1 MTLPIGSIFMSTV
14 IPEKAEPP
22 LIVSIDIGTSSIR
35 AMIFDGRGRTVE
47 GLEARRAHEIQATSE
62 GAAEAD
68 PDVLLQIVFECLDE
82 LLGKAGPLQSSIGGV
97 AACTFVNNLLGID
110 GEHRAVAPLTTYAD
124 TRGEGEVARLR
135 SDFDEASVHDRTG
148 CRFHPSYLPARLRWL
163 SRAQPGLFARVAR
176 WVSIGE
182 YLELKLFGETAVTT
196 SVASWTGLLNRLL
209 LAWDS
214 SLLAGLPVNESHLSP
229 LTDVRQPRRG
239 LRTPFA
245 RRWPALAEVPWFPA
259 VGDGAAANIGS
270 GCFSS
275 RQVAVTVGTTSALRA
290 VLSTAPE
297 HLPAGLWCYRV
308 DRERSL
314 LGGALSEGGSVFAW
328 MRGILNLE
336 PQLNLEEALGAM
348 EPDSHGL
355 TVLPFL
361 AGERAPGWAGHA
373 RAALDGL
380 SLATTPLEIL
390 RAGLEAVA
398 YRLFLVFELL
408 RPLVPGD
415 PQVVAS
421 GGALLRSPAW
431 LQIVTDVLGRPV
443 AVCGVAEATSRGAA
457 LLALEALGAINSLE
471 EIPHFIQSPYQPDPR
486 RHARYLEAVRRQEK
500 VYGKLVGKKNQNP
513 GVRIQNKK
521 ASSIGSFEEP

>member
-68 PDVLLQIVFECLDE
+68 PDALLQIVFECLDE

-163 SRAQPGLFARVAR
+163 SRAQPHLFGRVTR

-209 LAWDS
+209 LAWDAP
-214 SLLAGLPVNESHLSP
+214 LLAGLPVNESHLSP
-229 LTDVRQPRRG
+229 LTDVRHPRRG

-245 RRWPALAEVPWFPA
+245 RRWPALAGVPWFPA

-308 DRERSL
+308 DGERSL

-336 PQLNLEEALGAM
+336 PQSNLEEALGAM

-500 VYGKLVGKKNQNP
+500 LYGKLVGKKNSESRSQNP
-513 GVRIQNKK
+513 
-521 ASSIGSFEEP
+521 E